1 MGILSWFRSRRSPDD
16 AGSAGRSLTK
26 YRYEDP
32 SFEPIEEAAAADVAR
47 VEEDDKYFGADSP
60 AKGDEL

>member
-1 MGILSWFRSRRSPDD
+1 MGIFSWFRSRRTPDD
-16 AGSAGRSLTK
+16 QGGQHSLIK

-47 VEEDDKYFGADSP
+47 VEEDDKYFGSDSP